1 MQYFSGIL
9 AGYGRRRLSSTTLG
23 RTRTMSTLEAL
34 HAIVTDDRA
43 PQIIRDHIVD
53 SLQFAL
59 RNQPGYFTKKEIEWL
74 AKWDD
79 TRIPIAATKIL
90 NDMKPA

>member
-1 MQYFSGIL
+1 MVDGAVLANFSP
-9 AGYGRRRLSSTTLG
+9 TLG
-23 RTRTMSTLEAL
+23 RLRTMSTLEAL
-34 HAIVTDDRA
+34 HAIVTDNGA

-59 RNQPGYFTKKEIEWL
+59 RNQPGFFTRKEIEWL

-79 TRIPIAATKIL
+79 TRLPIAATKL
-90 NDMKPA
+90 LKEM

>member
-1 MQYFSGIL
+1 
-9 AGYGRRRLSSTTLG
+9 
-23 RTRTMSTLEAL
+23 MSTLEAL
-34 HAIVTDDRA
+34 HAIVSDDNA

-59 RNQPGYFTKKEIEWL
+59 RNQPGFFTRKEIEWL
-74 AKWDD
+74 ARWDD

-90 NDMKPA
+90 DGMKPA